1 MGKKRFRN
9 VGTGGAGS
17 ASDVDGGA
25 GSGGDMSDGGKT
37 KKLKLNPPQVSSQH
51 GTPQGS
57 RSGSPAPLRADTPEG
72 GTSAKG
78 MQIIVCLC
86 GNALSLGILYL
97 GVWVFHKQNIQR
109 QNADNSF

>member
-25 GSGGDMSDGGKT
+25 GSGGDMSDGGRT
-37 KKLKLNPPQVSSQH
+37 KKLKVNPPLASSRN

-57 RSGSPAPLRADTPEG
+57 RSVSPAPLSAGTPEG
-72 GTSAKG
+72 GPSVRG
-78 MQIIVCLC
+78 MRILVCSRPK
-86 GNALSLGILYL
+86 ALFFFCAFFGYSRILTFL
-97 GVWVFHKQNIQR
+97 
-109 QNADNSF
+109 